1 MSGVDV
7 GGEFVVAATHVLE
20 GVPCTDHVRW
30 TEPFQAAHGPQPGL
44 QPIMIPFNGLITC
57 CSTTCKAAGRTS

>member
-44 QPIMIPFNGLITC
+44 QPIMIPFQWINHMLLDNMQ
-57 CSTTCKAAGRTS
+57 AAGRTS

>member
-30 TEPFQAAHGPQPGL
+30 TERVSGSAWA
-44 QPIMIPFNGLITC
+44 
-57 CSTTCKAAGRTS
+57 AAGTSADYDPVSMD